1 MIDLVKKEPE
11 VNTEC
16 RMKKGEKQSESVIES
31 VDNRATQGA
40 FFVCVCVLAL
50 RQHTNQSREYQTR
63 ILNIP
68 LSPPSADAHS
78 QVCSV
83 ASVAAVMTTST
94 PVPGY
99 NTHPSVSIMNSIKG

>member
-16 RMKKGEKQSESVIES
+16 RMKEGEKQSESVTES

-50 RQHTNQSREYQTR
+50 RQHTNQSRVSDKNLKY
-63 ILNIP
+63 P
-68 LSPPSADAHS
+68 LF
-78 QVCSV
+78 
-83 ASVAAVMTTST
+83 ST
-94 PVPGY
+94 
-99 NTHPSVSIMNSIKG
+99 VSRCTQSGM